1 LNLLREHSGKVLLPA
16 GACARRHWH
25 AGETTVIG
33 GQRRPDFV
41 DALLPTIV
49 ALIVF
54 RLGPQIPILGLEP
67 TVAAQLLRST
77 GQAVERVSIF
87 ALQINPLFGILI
99 LFELVKVIAPSLRRW
114 ERTEPRNAAKLAR
127 IVLVLALISALLQ
140 ANGIVTGLQDVRGL
154 VSDPGLP
161 FRVSTTATLVAGTTF
176 LTWLA
181 WQITSRGLGSGV
193 WLILIV
199 PMLASL
205 PQTVA
210 TLYEFQK
217 QGIVPTAGVLW
228 GAVFIIAAI
237 AAVVALLLA
246 DGRTADTAPACAWS
260 TVLAYSMLPW
270 VVVPVGAIVHTF
282 GSAGSVSWFEF
293 GHPVRLVALALLIW
307 LFVVLYARSCR
318 RAGAPVPAVPSAV
331 IAAGLAAVAIG
342 SEALPTYFGVPV
354 ILSGQPLL
362 VMAIVVTTVLRDWS
376 QPARPSG
383 DALSP
388 RA

>member
-1 LNLLREHSGKVLLPA
+1 M
-16 GACARRHWH
+16 
-25 AGETTVIG
+25 IG

-54 RLGPQIPILGLEP
+54 RLGLQIPIPGLEP

-140 ANGIVTGLQDVRGL
+140 ANGIATGLQDMTGL
-154 VSDPGLP
+154 ITDPGLL

-181 WQITSRGLGSGV
+181 WQITTRGLGSGV

-199 PMLASL
+199 PTLASL

-270 VVVPVGAIVHTF
+270 VVVPLGAIVHTF
-282 GSAGSVSWFEF
+282 GSAGSVSWLEF

-318 RAGAPVPAVPSAV
+318 RADAPVPAVPSAV
-331 IAAGLAAVAIG
+331 IAAVLAAVAVG
-342 SEALPTYFGVPV
+342 SEALPTFFGVPV

-376 QPARPSG
+376 PPRGAAG
-383 DALSP
+383 NALSP